1 MLCYSTGSLPDGF
14 TLPRIAE
21 ALSGTPFTGV
31 ELVLTAAM
39 LEKAG
44 DTAWWHAVR
53 DGFHARG
60 LAFRNI
66 HLGAPFLLGSEP
78 HRPGLSSLDAAGRAR
93 KAEAVRKALAVAVCL
108 DCPAVCLT
116 TGLPEA
122 GKGESGSS
130 LPPMEAEKS
139 AGHGPEA
146 RVTPGADREAGSA
159 EPEAT
164 VTPMAP
170 PAQVAAL
177 EAEIAALVEARPA
190 GVVLLVEQE
199 PEHVIHSAAQLAALS
214 ERFPGAVFA
223 NYDVGHGHVLGE
235 DIGTAIR
242 RLGPRLRNVHL
253 EDIKGRVH
261 KHLLYGEG
269 DVDFAAV
276 FAALRDIGYRGDY
289 TPDLYPFKDDW
300 KRAMEASVAFLKEH
314 GVLAGAL

>member
-31 ELVLTAAM
+31 ELVLTAAL

-44 DTAWWHAVR
+44 DAAWWRAVR

-60 LAFRNI
+60 LVFRNL
-66 HLGAPFLLGSEP
+66 HMGAPFLLGPEP

-93 KAEAVRKALAVAVCL
+93 KVEAVRKALAVAVCL
-108 DCPAVCLT
+108 DCPSVCLT

-122 GKGESGSS
+122 G
-130 LPPMEAEKS
+130 
-139 AGHGPEA
+139 PEA
-146 RVTPGADREAGSA
+146 AA
-159 EPEAT
+159 
-164 VTPMAP
+164 TPMAP
-170 PAQVAAL
+170 PAQIAVL
-177 EAEIAALVEARPA
+177 EAEIAALAAARPG
-190 GVVLLVEQE
+190 GVDLLVEQE
-199 PEHVIHSAAQLAALS
+199 PEHVVHSAAQLASLA
-214 ERFPGAVFA
+214 EKFPGTVFA

-235 DIGTAIR
+235 DLGAAIR
-242 RLGPRLRNVHL
+242 ALGPRLRNVHL
-253 EDIKGRVH
+253 EDIRGRVH

-269 DVDFAAV
+269 DVDFGAV

-300 KRAMEASVAFLKEH
+300 KRAMAASAAFLREH
-314 GVLAGAL
+314 GAPAGPP